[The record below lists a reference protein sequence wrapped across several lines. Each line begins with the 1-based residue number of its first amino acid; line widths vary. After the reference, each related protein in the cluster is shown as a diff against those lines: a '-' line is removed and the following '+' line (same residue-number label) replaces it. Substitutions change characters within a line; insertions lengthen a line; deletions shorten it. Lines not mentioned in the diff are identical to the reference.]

1 MRGKGITLPLA
12 TDERLALRR
21 LAHERECSLEEA
33 AQVALRDWL
42 IGNGYLETEDADND
56 NGDEGA

>member
-1 MRGKGITLPLA
+1 MGGKSLTLTLSA
-12 TDERLALRR
+12 DERLALRR
-21 LAHERECSLEEA
+21 LAQERECSLEEA